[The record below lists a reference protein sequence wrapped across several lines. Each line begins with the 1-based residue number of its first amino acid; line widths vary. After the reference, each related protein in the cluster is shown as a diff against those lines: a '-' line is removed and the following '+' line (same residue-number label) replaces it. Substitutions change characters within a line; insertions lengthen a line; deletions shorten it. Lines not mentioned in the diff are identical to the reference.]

1 MIRSFKLSVC
11 LLSLFSFIAIIL
23 ALSCLF
29 VMPSPPPHAS
39 LSLSGSPSRLQ
50 LFLWSLRRAP
60 QEQLAGCRERGPSKG
75 ARSRML
81 GAKKCKQVEPLHYMG
96 PPLHSHTP
104 PPTVS
109 FHVNVFHAPT
119 RSQTH
124 TNEQSYAFHHNSCC
138 VCVFVFHS
146 YLLVLLCD
154 HKASKQHVTSPLGA
168 FFFFQ
173 PNTM

>member
-11 LLSLFSFIAIIL
+11 LLFLFSFIAIIL

-60 QEQLAGCRERGPSKG
+60 QEQLAGCQERGPSKG

-81 GAKKCKQVEPLHYMG
+81 RAKKCKQVEPLIIWD
-96 PPLHSHTP
+96 PLY
-104 PPTVS
+104 
-109 FHVNVFHAPT
+109 
-119 RSQTH
+119 TH
-124 TNEQSYAFHHNSCC
+124 TLHLQLSLSMSTSLMHLHAVKNKRINSLMHSTTILMC
-138 VCVFVFHS
+138 VCVCFPQ
-146 YLLVLLCD
+146 L
-154 HKASKQHVTSPLGA
+154 PLGA
-168 FFFFQ
+168 AV
-173 PNTM
+173 

>member
-11 LLSLFSFIAIIL
+11 LLFLFSFIAIIL

-39 LSLSGSPSRLQ
+39 LSLSGSPSRFQ

-60 QEQLAGCRERGPSKG
+60 QEQLAGCQERGPSKG

-109 FHVNVFHAPT
+109 FHVNVSHAPT
-119 RSQTH
+119 RSQKQ
-124 TNEQSYAFHHNSCC
+124 TNKQSNAFHHNSYVCVCLFSTAASWRCC
-138 VCVFVFHS
+138 VTTRPLNS
-146 YLLVLLCD
+146 MSRLPWVL
-154 HKASKQHVTSPLGA
+154 
-168 FFFFQ
+168 FFFQ
-173 PNTM
+173 PNTL